1 MCQSRAV
8 TWPDG
13 PSLDSKERNTVKNT
27 IRFKMTPALASAL
40 GQQVKPEGIYALS
53 LIALVGLLAARF
65 GFKLSMQAFEREHI
79 TTRLASA
86 AAWGVLERE
95 TAANLAFALGGFFTF
110 DRPESMDRKD
120 VLIWLAAVF
129 KVYFDIRFSGGLL
142 SETDPEDVRS
152 WARVLLDSEILG
164 LGSLPDSRTRQTAED
179 PPWSISTVAIHL
191 MASRRAPDV
200 YPKDLI
206 PTLEVAPEVL
216 ESVGAQ
222 DTQTVQADS
231 LLAETSL

>member
-1 MCQSRAV
+1 MKS
-8 TWPDG
+8 
-13 PSLDSKERNTVKNT
+13 T
-27 IRFKMTPALASAL
+27 IRFKMTPALAAAL
-40 GQQVKPEGIYALS
+40 GQKVETEGIYALS

-95 TAANLAFALGGFFTF
+95 TAPKLAFALGGFFTF
-110 DRPESMDRKD
+110 ERPESMDRKD
-120 VLIWLAAVF
+120 VLVWLATVF

-142 SETDPEDVRS
+142 SEIDPEDVRS

-164 LGSLPDSRTRQTAED
+164 LGSLPDSRTRQTEED
-179 PPWSISTVAIHL
+179 LPWSISTVAIHL

-200 YPKDLI
+200 YPTDLI
-206 PTLEVAPEVL
+206 PILEVAPEML
-216 ESVGAQ
+216 QAGGAQ
-222 DTQTVQADS
+222 DTQAAQAEG
-231 LLAETSL
+231 LLAEISL